1 MTRKEK
7 IAGQT
12 GYKIDII
19 TYKVNKSTGL
29 TTDVDSKIG
38 SVKVEAGK
46 AIATDGLIAQSMPNN
61 PSKEE
66 LIRAIKS

>member
-29 TTDVDSKIG
+29 TTDVDSR
-38 SVKVEAGK
+38 
-46 AIATDGLIAQSMPNN
+46 
-61 PSKEE
+61 KEE
-66 LIRAIKS
+66 KKKRLIQQIV